1 MKEYSGYVSR
11 GALKLNGVI
20 KRIALEVR
28 GKVILDAG
36 SAHGG
41 FVQTMLLNGAK
52 KIYAVDVGKGLLD
65 WKLRNVEQIV
75 VMEGINVKELRRE
88 QFEELPDIG
97 LIDVSFISLKK
108 VLPII
113 FSIIT
118 EKVLALVKPQF
129 EATYRETSR
138 GKGIIKDTKIHM
150 RVIEEIK
157 NSVKDN
163 RWEFIGTYP
172 SEVKGKSGNQEYF
185 IYYERK

>member
-75 VMEGINVKELRRE
+75 VMEGINVKELIRE
-88 QFEELPDIG
+88 KFEELPDIG
-97 LIDVSFISLKK
+97 LIDVSFISLNA
-108 VLPII
+108 LFRRL
-113 FSIIT
+113 FS
-118 EKVLALVKPQF
+118 
-129 EATYRETSR
+129 SS
-138 GKGIIKDTKIHM
+138 M
-150 RVIEEIK
+150 
-157 NSVKDN
+157 NC
-163 RWEFIGTYP
+163 
-172 SEVKGKSGNQEYF
+172 
-185 IYYERK
+185 